1 MLKRKE
7 NTSMSEPIRILHI
20 LQRMEPAGV
29 QTLLMNIY
37 RNIDR
42 KKIQFDFLVHYKT
55 PQFFDKEIEKM
66 GGKIYRCSVREDYNL
81 PKYIIELHESLKEH
95 TEYHIVHGHMHS
107 LGNIYLKAAKDNGVK
122 IRIAHSHTNNT
133 QTDFKKPIKVVMNK
147 LYSKYA
153 THLFAC
159 SDIAGKYM
167 FKNQQFTV
175 INNGIDSTKFKFD
188 SRKREEIRS
197 ELELKNEKLIGMV
210 GRFEKS
216 KNQLFAIEVFKEFC
230 KTDSNSKLLFVG
242 TGSLEN
248 KIKEKVLKEG
258 LKEKVIFLKNRRDI
272 DKIYCAMDAFLFP
285 SLFEGLGIVAIEAQ
299 TAGTPVIC
307 TDTLPSEINIT
318 PIIYRVSLKESAEN
332 WSKKIKE
339 AMSNDLVHT
348 DTTSYTIKANY
359 DIKDISKKLEQ
370 FYLENY

>member
-1 MLKRKE
+1 
-7 NTSMSEPIRILHI
+7 MSEPIRILHI

-66 GGKIYRCSVREDYNL
+66 GGRIYRCSIREDYNL
-81 PKYIIELHESLKEH
+81 FKYTQELQKFFKEH
-95 TEYHIVHGHMHS
+95 TEYHIVHGHMHT
-107 LGNIYLKAAKDNGVK
+107 LGGIYLKIAKDNGIK

-133 QTDFKKPIKVVMNK
+133 QTDFKKPIKVVMNR

-159 SDIAGKYM
+159 SNIAGKYM

-175 INNGIDSTKFKFD
+175 INNGIDSERFKFD
-188 SRKREEIRS
+188 VRKREEIRN
-197 ELELKNEKLIGMV
+197 ELKLKNEKLIGTV
-210 GRFEKS
+210 GRFEKQ
-216 KNQLFAIEVFKEFC
+216 KNQLFTIEIFKEFC
-230 KTDSNSKLLFVG
+230 KTDANSKLLFVG

-258 LKEKVIFLKNRRDI
+258 LKGKVIFLKNRRDL

-285 SLFEGLGIVAIEAQ
+285 SLFEGLGIVAVEAQ

-318 PIIYRVSLKESAEN
+318 PIIYRVSLKENAEN

>member
-1 MLKRKE
+1 
-7 NTSMSEPIRILHI
+7 MSEPIRILHI

-81 PKYIIELHESLKEH
+81 PKYIKELHDFLKEH